1 VPPDNVAQ
9 VKADT
14 QLRFIEQPGPHIWW
28 LSFNLS
34 KPPFN
39 DRRVRQAAVQAINK
53 EAIVRD
59 ILKGTATVATGPIPP
74 AIDWAYTPEVQ
85 TYPYDPAQA
94 KKLLAEA
101 GYTGGVEV
109 VLWIPES
116 GSGMQ
121 SPKTMAQAIQADLA
135 AVGIRTRIG
144 TFEWGTYLSKYNAG
158 LGKEADLG
166 A

>member
-1 VPPDNVAQ
+1 LIVDVPPDNVAQ

-14 QLRFIEQPGPHIWW
+14 QLRFIAQPGPHIWW
-28 LSFNLS
+28 LAFNLS

-59 ILKGTATVATGPIPP
+59 ILKGTATVASGPIPP

-85 TYPYDPAQA
+85 TYPYDPVQA
-94 KKLLAEA
+94 KKLLADA
-101 GYTGGVEV
+101 GYAGGVDV

-116 GSGMQ
+116 GSGM
-121 SPKTMAQAIQADLA
+121 
-135 AVGIRTRIG
+135 
-144 TFEWGTYLSKYNAG
+144 
-158 LGKEADLG
+158 
-166 A
+166 